1 MKIKLLKKRI
11 KYTLVFLF
19 FMNFFLTNSMS
30 AQSSVV
36 EGKIT
41 DAAGLSLPGVNI
53 QEKGTKNGTS
63 TDFEGSFKIN
73 VSNSKAI
80 LVISYLGF
88 QTQEVSVAGKSK
100 VNVSLAEQSNSLN
113 EVVVVGYGTVKKS
126 DVTGTVS
133 TINAATITERNTT
146 NPLEAIQGSTA
157 GVQISSASGRAGDG
171 FKIVIRGN
179 NSLLS
184 DTSGTNSTAVG
195 STPLFVVDG
204 VPLDNIDFL
213 NPQDIA
219 RMDVLKDAS
228 SAAIYGSRASNGV
241 VIVTTKSGTT
251 AKSGFNVNFN
261 SSYGTKTATR
271 LPEFMNSQ
279 EWYAFN
285 QSAFLSNPATSQ
297 TPAQLASASV
307 ANSPLMVQRFN
318 NGYSF
323 NWVDAILKPGMTQ
336 NNYLDISGRSDS
348 GLSYNLGL
356 GLQGDEGLI
365 DNDSTDKYSFKIGL
379 NHKINDKFS
388 TGVNITVA
396 HIDSQLGSN
405 LAMQDAFRLP
415 TLLSPWEVD
424 ANGNDIVGKLTT
436 LPGKLPQP
444 GVPGIVIDRTGN
456 VNPLIEI
463 ANSSQTEKTWQ
474 TVGNVYFQYQ
484 MLKWLSFKTTF
495 AAGVVNSVT
504 GISNT
509 ANTNLGLSLKGNSSS
524 IRNYNNFNYT
534 WDNQVDLKHTFND
547 VHSFNLLLLQSVYSN
562 KDENSYLF
570 SSNQPFE
577 SGIYNIPSGAP
588 STYSFVAPVS
598 EIPYVKNS
606 LNSYAVRLNYA
617 FRDKYLLTASNRWDG
632 SSVLSEGNK
641 WESFPSVA
649 LGWKIN
655 KESFLE
661 NSNVI
666 SDLKLR
672 ASLGYTGN
680 DNVNA
685 YASQALLDQQ
695 TFYAN
700 GANLVAGWQSKNL
713 ANRNLTW
720 EKTREVN
727 FGLDFGLLKNRITGS
742 VDVYDRLSTNLITNR
757 QLPYETGYVKTFD
770 NVGSVSNKGI
780 EVALTTK
787 NIQLEK
793 LRWETTFI
801 FSKNINEL
809 VSINYQEGSDIGNN
823 LILGKE
829 LNPNFHYVYDGVWQ
843 ESEAAEAAIYG
854 SKPGNGKLKD
864 LNGDGKIDA
873 TNDKTVIGSSVP
885 KWQGSFYSKL
895 TFGQFDF
902 NFSVIT
908 SQGQTVYSPFHRQ
921 FTDVTDRNRQ
931 RMKMDYFVPTNSA
944 GVTPNASNAFP
955 RPGPVTNNNG
965 AGTLWQEATN
975 TGLTGY
981 AYYRD
986 ASFVKVKNISIGYT
1000 LNPELLGKLKISNL
1014 RIYANVLDPFV
1025 FTDFDG
1031 YDPEW
1036 AGAAI
1041 GVNRPASITTQLGIS
1056 VNF

>member
-1 MKIKLLKKRI
+1 MKIKQLLKVRI
-11 KYTLVFLF
+11 KYNLVFLF
-19 FMNFFLTNSMS
+19 FLNFLLSNTIS
-30 AQSSVV
+30 AQSQSNTI

-53 QEKGTKNGTS
+53 IEKGTKNGTS

-73 VSNSKAI
+73 VSNNKAV

-88 QTQEVSVAGKSK
+88 KTQEVSVAGKAK
-100 VNVSLAEQSNSLN
+100 VNVSLAEESNTLT

-126 DVTGTVS
+126 DLTGTVS
-133 TINAATITERNTT
+133 TISAATITERNTT
-146 NPLEAIQGSTA
+146 SPLEAIQGSTA

-171 FKIVIRGN
+171 YKIVIRGN

-184 DTSGTNSTAVG
+184 DTSGTSSTAVG

-251 AKSGFNVNFN
+251 AKAGFNVNFN

-285 QSAFLSNPATSQ
+285 QSAFLSYPATSQ

-307 ANSPLMVQRFN
+307 ANSPLLVKRYN

-323 NWVDAILKPGMTQ
+323 DWVDAVLKPGMTQ
-336 NNYLDISGRSDS
+336 NNYLDISGRSES

-356 GLQGDEGLI
+356 GLQSDEGLI

-379 NHKINDKFS
+379 NHKINNKFS
-388 TGVNITVA
+388 TGVNLTVA
-396 HIDSQLGSN
+396 RVDSQLGSD

-415 TLLSPWEVD
+415 TLLSPWAVD
-424 ANGNDIVGKLTT
+424 AQGNDIVGQLTL
-436 LPGKLPQP
+436 LPGKIAQP
-444 GVPGIVIDRTGN
+444 GITPLVLDRTGN
-456 VNPLIEI
+456 VNPLMEI

-474 TVGNVYFQYQ
+474 TVGNIYFQYQ

-495 AAGVVNSVT
+495 AAGIVNTVT

-509 ANTNLGLSLKGNSSS
+509 ANTNLGISLKGNSSS
-524 IRNYNNFNYT
+524 IKNYNNFNYT
-534 WDNQVDLKHTFND
+534 WDNQVDMKHTFNE
-547 VHSFNLLLLQSVYSN
+547 VHSFNLLLLQSFYTN

-577 SGIYNIPSGAP
+577 SGIYNVPSGSP
-588 STYSFVAPVS
+588 STYSLTSSAL

-617 FRDKYLLTASNRWDG
+617 FKDKYLLTASNRWDG

-649 LGWKIN
+649 LGWKIS
-655 KESFLE
+655 KEPFLE
-661 NSNVI
+661 NNNTI

-700 GANLVAGWQSKNL
+700 AATLVSGWQSKNL
-713 ANRNLTW
+713 ANKKLAW

-727 FGLDFGLLKNRITGS
+727 LGLDFGLLRNRITGS
-742 VDVYDRLSTNLITNR
+742 VDVYDRLSTNLITSR
-757 QLPYETGYVKTFD
+757 QLPYETGYPKTFD
-770 NVGSVSNKGI
+770 NVGSVSNKGV
-780 EVALTTK
+780 EVSLTTK
-787 NIQLEK
+787 NIALEK
-793 LRWETTFI
+793 LKWETTFI

-809 VSINYQEGSDIGNN
+809 VSINYQKTSDIGNN

-829 LNPNFHYVYDGVWQ
+829 LNPNYNYIYDGVWQ
-843 ESEAAEAAIYG
+843 ESEAAEAATFG
-854 SKPGNGKLKD
+854 NQPGNAKLKD
-864 LNGDGKIDA
+864 INNDGKINADDRA
-873 TNDKTVIGSSVP
+873 VIGSAVP

-908 SQGQTVYSPFHRQ
+908 SQGQTVLSPFHRQ

-931 RMKMDYFVPTNSA
+931 RLKIDYFVPTNSA
-944 GVTPNASNAFP
+944 GLPANASNELP
-955 RPGPVTNNNG
+955 RPGPTTNNGG
-965 AGTLWQEATN
+965 AGSLWGN
-975 TGLTGY
+975 GF

-986 ASFVKVKNISIGYT
+986 ASYVKIKNISIGYT
-1000 LNPELLGKLKISNL
+1000 LNSELIEKLKISNL
-1014 RIYANVLDPFV
+1014 RIYANILDPFV

>member
-1 MKIKLLKKRI
+1 MNIKKLLKKRV
-11 KYTLVFLF
+11 KYNLVFLF
-19 FMNFFLTNSMS
+19 FLNFLLSNAMY
-30 AQSSVV
+30 AQSTVI

-41 DAAGLSLPGVNI
+41 DAAGLSLPGVNVV
-53 QEKGTKNGTS
+53 EKGTKNGTS

-100 VNVSLAEQSNSLN
+100 VNVSLAEQSNTLT

-133 TINAATITERNTT
+133 TISAATITERNTT
-146 NPLEAIQGSTA
+146 SPLEAIQGTTA
-157 GVQISSASGRAGDG
+157 GVQITSASGRAGDG
-171 FKIVIRGN
+171 FKMVIRGN
-179 NSLLS
+179 NSLLT
-184 DTSGTNSTAVG
+184 DTSGASMAVG

-204 VPLDNIDFL
+204 VPMDNIDFL

-241 VIVTTKSGTT
+241 VIVTTKSGST
-251 AKSGFNVNFN
+251 AKSGLNVSFNT
-261 SSYGTKTATR
+261 SYGTKTAAR

-285 QSAFLSNPATSQ
+285 QSAFLSYPATTM
-297 TPAQLASASV
+297 TPQALANASTG
-307 ANSPLMVQRFN
+307 NSPLLVRRYN
-318 NGYSF
+318 EGYSYD
-323 NWVDAILKPGMTQ
+323 WVDAILKPGMTQ

-348 GLSYNLGL
+348 GISYNLGL
-356 GLQGDEGLI
+356 GLQSDEGLI
-365 DNDSTDKYSFKIGL
+365 DNDSMDKYTFKLGL
-379 NHKINDKFS
+379 NHKINDKLS
-388 TGVNITVA
+388 AGANITVA
-396 HIDSQLGSN
+396 RVETELGSD

-415 TLLSPWEVD
+415 TLLSPWNVD
-424 ANGNDIVGKLTT
+424 ANGNDIIGSYTL
-436 LPGKLPQP
+436 LPGKIALP
-444 GVPGIVIDRTGN
+444 GVTTLVLDRTSN
-456 VNPLIEI
+456 VNPLLEI
-463 ANSSQTEKTWQ
+463 KNSLQTEKTWQ
-474 TVGNVYFQYQ
+474 TVGNVYFKYDI
-484 MLKWLSFKTTF
+484 LKWLSYKTTF
-495 AAGVVNSVT
+495 SAGIVNTLT

-509 ANTNLGLSLKGNSSS
+509 INTNAGIASRGNSSS

-534 WDNQVDLKHTFND
+534 WDNQVDLKHTFNEA
-547 VHSFNLLLLQSVYSN
+547 HSFNLLLLQSIYSN
-562 KDENSYLF
+562 TDQITYQYSN
-570 SSNQPFE
+570 NQPVE
-577 SGIYNIPSGAP
+577 SGIYNVPSGAP
-588 STYSFVAPVS
+588 STYALNAA
-598 EIPYVKNS
+598 IPETPYTKNTLS
-606 LNSYAVRLNYA
+606 SYAVRLNYA

-649 LGWKIN
+649 LGWKIS

-661 NSNVI
+661 NSKAI

-685 YASQALLDQQ
+685 YSSQRLLDQQ
-695 TFYAN
+695 TYYAN
-700 GANLVAGWQSKNL
+700 GSTLVPGYQSKNL
-713 ANRNLTW
+713 ANSNLTW

-727 FGLDFGLLKNRITGS
+727 FGLDFGFIRNRITGS
-742 VDVYDRLSTNLITNR
+742 IDVYDRLSDNLITSR
-757 QLPYETGYVKTFD
+757 QLPYETGYVRTFD

-780 EVALTTK
+780 EVSLTTK
-787 NIQLEK
+787 NINLEK
-793 LRWETTFI
+793 LKWETTFI
-801 FSKNINEL
+801 FSQNKNKLE
-809 VSINYQEGSDIGNN
+809 SINYQSTSDIGNN
-823 LILGKE
+823 LILGSE
-829 LNPNFHYVYDGVWQ
+829 LNPNYNYVYDGVWQ
-843 ESEAAEAAIYG
+843 ENETPL
-854 SKPGNGKLKD
+854 PGFQAGNAKVKD
-864 LNGDGKIDA
+864 LNGDGKITADG
-873 TNDKTVIGSSVP
+873 DREVIGLAVP

-908 SQGQTVYSPFHRQ
+908 SQGQTVQSTFHRQ
-921 FTDVTDRNRQ
+921 FLDVTDRNRQ
-931 RMKMDYFVPTNSA
+931 RMKMDYFVPTNNA
-944 GVTPNASNAFP
+944 GVPANASNANP
-955 RPGPVTNNNG
+955 RPGPVANNGG
-965 AGTLWQEATN
+965 AGTLYGASLAAGGTPF
-975 TGLTGY
+975 
-981 AYYRD
+981 AFYRD
-986 ASFVKVKNISIGYT
+986 ASYVKIKNISIGYT
-1000 LNPELLGKLKISNL
+1000 FNPDLIKRLKLSNL

-1041 GVNRPASITTQLGIS
+1041 GINRPASITTQLGLS